1 MSFSINIPVKIISGR
16 GCISAHSGELLIG
29 SRAFIVTGKAG
40 AKSSGA
46 LANVISVLDK
56 NSVEYSIYSNVAA
69 NPPLLDAYE
78 AGVIAREFRAD
89 YIIGIGGGSAMDAAK
104 AIAAFAVNPEISPEE
119 IFSVDKLSNGALP
132 MILVPTTAGTGSEA
146 NPYSVL
152 SLPDGERKKTYSSPY
167 SWAKTAFLDP
177 AYTESLSYSS
187 TVSTALDAFAH
198 ALESYLS
205 PKSNALSTM
214 LAEYAAKKIWD
225 VLTQMPDEF
234 TAEHRDMLCYASCA
248 AGAAISITGTGF
260 PHPLGY
266 SLTMLAGI
274 PHGRACAVFHGD
286 YIEYNMKTESGAAK
300 LNDLADAIGT
310 TPRLMAEFLPG
321 LADVDITLSESEIGE
336 YVSLIK
342 NAKNYTNSPY
352 ILNEE
357 EMLAIYRKH
366 FTRKRGKSCLK
377 I

>member
-1 MSFSINIPVKIISGR
+1 MVFSINIPVRVISAR
-16 GCISAHSGELLIG
+16 GCLKSNSKELILG
-29 SRAFIVTGKAG
+29 QRAVIVTGSAG

-46 LANVISVLDK
+46 LDDVCEILETNHVA
-56 NSVEYSIYSNVAA
+56 YSISSGIPA
-69 NPPLLDAYE
+69 NPPLLDAYQ
-78 AGVIAREFRAD
+78 AGKQAAEFKAD
-89 YIIGIGGGSAMDAAK
+89 FIIGIGGGSAMDAAK
-104 AIAAFAVNPEISPEE
+104 AIAAFAANPDIEPEE
-119 IFSVDKLSNGALP
+119 IYNAANLINGALP
-132 MILVPTTAGTGSEA
+132 IVLVPTTAGTGSEA

-167 SWAKTAFLDP
+167 AWAKVAFLDP
-177 AYTESLSYSS
+177 AYTESLNYSS

-198 ALESYLS
+198 AMESYLS
-205 PKSNALSTM
+205 PKANALSMM
-214 LAEYAAKKIWD
+214 LAEYAAKNIWE

-234 TAEHRDMLCYASCA
+234 TEEHRDMLCYASCA

-286 YIEYNMKTESGAAK
+286 YIEYNMRTEMGEK
-300 LNDLADAIGT
+300 RLTDLAAALGT
-310 TPRLMAEFLPG
+310 KPRLMAEFLPG
-321 LADVDITLSESEIGE
+321 LANVDITLNDEEIVN

-342 NAKNYTNSPY
+342 GAKNYTNSPY

-357 EMLAIYRKH
+357 EMLDIYRKH
-366 FTRKRGKSCLK
+366 FARKRGKQCSNS
-377 I
+377 

>member
-1 MSFSINIPVKIISGR
+1 MSFSINIPVKIVSGR
-16 GCISAHSGELLIG
+16 GCVTSCQGELLIG
-29 SRAFIVTGKAG
+29 GRAFIVTGKAG

-46 LANVISVLDK
+46 LDDVLNILEK
-56 NSVEYSIYSNVAA
+56 NSVNYSIYSEIAA
-69 NPPLLDAYE
+69 NPPLLDTYD
-78 AGVIAREFRAD
+78 AGRKAREFGAD
-89 YIIGIGGGSAMDAAK
+89 FILGIGGGSAMDAAK
-104 AIAAFAVNPEISPEE
+104 AIAAFAVNPDLAPED
-119 IFSVDKLSNGALP
+119 IFSVDKLSCGALP
-132 MILVPTTAGTGSEA
+132 IILVPTTAGTGSEA

-177 AYTESLSYSS
+177 AYTESLSYAS

-205 PKSNALSTM
+205 PKSNDLSAM
-214 LAEYAAKKIWD
+214 LAEYAAKNIWD
-225 VLTQMPDEF
+225 VLTQLPDEF
-234 TAEHRDMLCYASCA
+234 TSEHRDMLCYASCA

-266 SLTMLAGI
+266 SLTMLSGI

-286 YIEYNMKTESGAAK
+286 YIEYNMQTEAGAAK
-300 LNDLADAIGT
+300 LNTLADAMGT
-310 TPRLMAEFLPG
+310 TPRLMSEFLPG
-321 LADVDITLSESEIGE
+321 LADVDITLSEKEIAE

-352 ILNEE
+352 IINEE

-366 FTRKRGKSCLK
+366 FTRKRGK
-377 I
+377 

>member
-1 MSFSINIPVKIISGR
+1 MVFSINIPVKILSGR
-16 GCISAHSGELLIG
+16 GCLKLREKELILG
-29 SRAFIVTGKAG
+29 SHALIVTGHAG

-46 LANVISVLDK
+46 LDDVITALNN
-56 NSVEYSIYSNVAA
+56 NSVAYDIICGIPA
-69 NPPLLDAYE
+69 NPPLIDAYN
-78 AGVIAREFRAD
+78 AGLKAKEIGAD
-89 YIIGIGGGSAMDAAK
+89 FIIGIGGGSAMDAAK
-104 AIAAFAVNPEISPEE
+104 AVAAFAANPSISPEDV
-119 IFSVDKLSNGALP
+119 FNADKLEKGAFP
-132 MILVPTTAGTGSEA
+132 IALVPTTAGTGSEA

-167 SWAKTAFLDP
+167 SWARIAFLDP
-177 AYTESLSYSS
+177 TYTESLNYSS

-205 PKSNALSTM
+205 PKANALSTM
-214 LAEYAAKKIWD
+214 LAEYAAKNIWD

-234 TAEHRDMLCYASCA
+234 TTEHRDMLCYASCA

-286 YIEYNMKTESGAAK
+286 YIEYNMRTPEGEEK
-300 LNDLADAIGT
+300 LKALATALGT
-310 TPRLMAEFLPG
+310 KPKLMAEFLPG
-321 LADVDITLSESEIGE
+321 LADVDITLTEEEIVS

-342 NAKNYTNSPY
+342 SAKNYTNSPY
-352 ILNEE
+352 VLNED

-366 FTRKRGKSCLK
+366 FARKRGK
-377 I
+377 

>member
-16 GCISAHSGELLIG
+16 GCIASNSNELLIG

-46 LANVISVLDK
+46 LNDVIAALAKESL
-56 NSVEYSIYSNVAA
+56 EYSIYSDVTA
-69 NPPLLDAYE
+69 NPPLLDAFE
-78 AGVIAREFRAD
+78 AGKTARYFGAD
-89 YIIGIGGGSAMDAAK
+89 FVIGIGGGSAMDAAK
-104 AIAAFAVNPEISPEE
+104 AIAAFAANPEINADD
-119 IFSVDKLSNGALP
+119 IFSKEKLTNGSLP
-132 MILVPTTAGTGSEA
+132 IILVPTTAGTGSEA

-152 SLPDGERKKTYSSPY
+152 SLPDGERKKTYSSTH

-205 PKSNALSTM
+205 PKADALSTM
-214 LAEYAAKKIWD
+214 LAEYAAKNIWD

-234 TAEHRDMLCYASCA
+234 TEDHRDMLCYASCA

-266 SLTMLAGI
+266 SLTMLSGI

-286 YIEYNMKTESGAAK
+286 YIEYNMRTEVGAEK
-300 LNDLADAIGT
+300 LNKLAQAIGT

-321 LADVDITLSESEIGE
+321 LADVDISLSELEIRT
-336 YVSLIK
+336 YVDLIK

-366 FTRKRGKSCLK
+366 FARKRGK
-377 I
+377 

>member
-1 MSFSINIPVKIISGR
+1 MIFSINIPVKIISGR
-16 GCISAHSGELLIG
+16 SCLLNNSKEMILG
-29 SRAFIVTGKAG
+29 SKAFIVTGKAG

-46 LANVISVLDK
+46 LSDTIQVLKNYQISYAIF
-56 NSVEYSIYSNVAA
+56 SEVEV

-78 AGVIAREFRAD
+78 AGKIARESGAD
-89 YIIGIGGGSAMDAAK
+89 FVIGIGGGSAMDAAK
-104 AIAAFAVNPEISPEE
+104 AIAAYAANPEIEPED
-119 IFSVDKLSNGALP
+119 IFVPNNLTNGALP
-132 MILVPTTAGTGSEA
+132 IVLIPTTSGTGSEA

-152 SLPDGERKKTYSSPY
+152 SLPDGEKKKTYSSNY
-167 SWAKTAFLDP
+167 SWAKVAFLDP
-177 AYTESLSYSS
+177 AYTESLNYSA

-205 PKSNALSTM
+205 PKSTALSTM
-214 LAEYAAKKIWD
+214 LAEYAAKNIWD

-234 TAEHRDMLCYASCA
+234 TPELRDMLCYASCA

-266 SLTMLAGI
+266 SLTMLSGI

-286 YIEYNMKTESGAAK
+286 YIEYNMRTEEGAAK
-300 LNDLADAIGT
+300 MNSLASVLGT

-321 LADVDITLSESEIGE
+321 LADVNITLSNDQIKE
-336 YVSLIK
+336 YVELIK

-352 ILNEE
+352 VLSED
-357 EMLAIYRKH
+357 EMIEIYKKH
-366 FTRKRGKSCLK
+366 FARKRGR
-377 I
+377 